1 MTTGEYCRAVEAHLC
16 RSNGGHLVRISGP
29 SFDRVCGWEARG
41 IPLRVVFQGIDRVSE
56 RQRAKQARRPLHID
70 FCEADI
76 LDVFDEW
83 RKAVGVSAL
92 PGGGGTVAG
101 TDGVTHAAEP
111 RRPPSL
117 GGHLDRVIARLTGRR
132 AGGAGLIDALLDAM
146 VRELD
151 AARAGA
157 RTLRGDARSALVAR
171 LAEMDRV
178 LVAAAWE
185 SLDESGREAVGR
197 EADQELAPFAG
208 RMAPDAYSRA
218 REASIGR
225 LVRDRERLPM
235 VTFDD

>member
-16 RSNGGHLVRISGP
+16 RSNGGHLVRIAGP

-41 IPLRVVFQGIDRVSE
+41 IPLRVVFQGIDRSAE
-56 RQRAKQARRPLHID
+56 RQRAKRARRPLHID

-92 PGGGGTVAG
+92 PGPAG
-101 TDGVTHAAEP
+101 TDGATAAVEA

-117 GGHLDRVIARLTGRR
+117 SGHLDRVIARLTGRR
-132 AGGAGLIDALLDAM
+132 AGGAGPLDVLLDDM

-151 AARAGA
+151 TARAGV
-157 RTLRGDARSALVAR
+157 RRLRGDARAAFVAR
-171 LAEMDRV
+171 LEAMDRA
-178 LVAAAWE
+178 LLAAAWD
-185 SLDESGREAVGR
+185 SLDAGGRGAVGQ

-208 RMAPDAYSRA
+208 RMAPDAYTRA

-225 LVRDRERLPM
+225 LVRDRERLPV
-235 VTFDD
+235 VTFDG

>member
-16 RSNGGHLVRISGP
+16 RSNGGHLVRIAGP

-41 IPLRVVFQGIDRVSE
+41 IPLRVVFQGIDRSSE
-56 RQRAKQARRPLHID
+56 RQRAKNARRPLHID

-83 RKAVGVSAL
+83 RKAVGVVTV
-92 PGGGGTVAG
+92 PGGAG
-101 TDGVTHAAEP
+101 TDRVTAAVEA

-132 AGGAGLIDALLDAM
+132 AGGAGPIDALLDEM

-151 AARAGA
+151 AARAAA
-157 RTLRGDARSALVAR
+157 RTWRGDARSTLVAR
-171 LAEMDRV
+171 LEEMDRL

-185 SLDESGREAVGR
+185 SLDAPAREAVSR

-225 LVRDRERLPM
+225 LVRDREHLPM
-235 VTFDD
+235 VTFDA

>member
-16 RSNGGHLVRISGP
+16 RSNGGHLVRIAGP

-41 IPLRVVFQGIDRVSE
+41 IPLRVVYQGIDRASE
-56 RQRAKQARRPLHID
+56 RQRAKGARRPLHID

-76 LDVFDEW
+76 LDVFDQW
-83 RKAVGVSAL
+83 RKAVGVSTL
-92 PGGGGTVAG
+92 PGSAG
-101 TDGVTHAAEP
+101 TEGTAAAVEA

-132 AGGAGLIDALLDAM
+132 AGGAGPIDTLLDDM

-157 RTLRGDARSALVAR
+157 RTMRGDTRTTLVAR

-185 SLDESGREAVGR
+185 GLDAPAREAVGR

-208 RMAPDAYSRA
+208 RMTPDAYTRA
-218 REASIGR
+218 REACIGR
-225 LVRDRERLPM
+225 LVRDRERLP
-235 VTFDD
+235 VVSFDV